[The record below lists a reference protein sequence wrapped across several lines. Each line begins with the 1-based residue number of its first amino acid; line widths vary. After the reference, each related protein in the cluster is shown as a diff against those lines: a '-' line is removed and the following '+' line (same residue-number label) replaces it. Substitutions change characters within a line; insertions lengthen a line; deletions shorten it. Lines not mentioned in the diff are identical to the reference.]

1 MKRKA
6 KLEPSIQPWEFCQL
20 CVLFAVSSIVGNVIG
35 IWLVDAVTWLRTH
48 LHVCFVLMT

>member
-6 KLEPSIQPWEFCQL
+6 IPGPSFHPWGVWQF
-20 CVLFAVSSIVGNVIG
+20 CVLFVVGTIVGNVIG

-48 LHVCFVLMT
+48 LHVCFVHVT